1 MAAFANFLILHL
13 CSLCVGI
20 KKILTF
26 VPSFVYGNLLS
37 SFLLDVSKMAV
48 SSNRKE
54 NFSRGQRKFSLRS
67 SPENCPIVV
76 LWVLGLFLCL
86 YAKVAGFILDVCCL
100 MIWALNLLE
109 WTVVSF

>member
-37 SFLLDVSKMAV
+37 SLLLGVSKMAV
-48 SSNRKE
+48 SFLIIKE
-54 NFSRGQRKFSLRS
+54 IFPEDKGS
-67 SPENCPIVV
+67 SV
-76 LWVLGLFLCL
+76 
-86 YAKVAGFILDVCCL
+86 
-100 MIWALNLLE
+100 
-109 WTVVSF
+109 